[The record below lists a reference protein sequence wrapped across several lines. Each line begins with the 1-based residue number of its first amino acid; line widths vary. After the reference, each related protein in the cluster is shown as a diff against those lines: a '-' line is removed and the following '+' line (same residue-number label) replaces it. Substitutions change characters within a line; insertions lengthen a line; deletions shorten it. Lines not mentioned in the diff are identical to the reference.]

1 MFDDDNE
8 DCTEEITEKEE
19 KVQHISKTF
28 KEKMKKKIVKKKDD
42 VQPKPS
48 TSASTSKTLDNVHPN
63 PEAVSEEQDDPSQE
77 PKETSSKKAQKRH
90 FTKKINGNNAYSYED
105 KIRLGEIIFEKRSK
119 AKNKKELRGI
129 YPMAVRECFPY
140 LKNAQYMDK
149 KFQAALSLAKRCYG
163 SHVNPSDETPIKRL
177 KETFRLPGKSGPKVK
192 VCIYFFQHYFYLNLK
207 HSLFLQ
213 MPEIRDQLY
222 EWVVDVRSAI
232 KGRLPTA
239 LLIAKANQLQKDWID
254 MKIAENPELE
264 DVIRAEEVLRNNI
277 IF

>member
-1 MFDDDNE
+1 
-8 DCTEEITEKEE
+8 
-19 KVQHISKTF
+19 
-28 KEKMKKKIVKKKDD
+28 MKKKIVKKKDD

-192 VCIYFFQHYFYLNLK
+192 VCTIYFF
-207 HSLFLQ
+207 S
-213 MPEIRDQLY
+213 
-222 EWVVDVRSAI
+222 S
-232 KGRLPTA
+232 
-239 LLIAKANQLQKDWID
+239 
-254 MKIAENPELE
+254 
-264 DVIRAEEVLRNNI
+264 I
-277 IF
+277 IFTLI